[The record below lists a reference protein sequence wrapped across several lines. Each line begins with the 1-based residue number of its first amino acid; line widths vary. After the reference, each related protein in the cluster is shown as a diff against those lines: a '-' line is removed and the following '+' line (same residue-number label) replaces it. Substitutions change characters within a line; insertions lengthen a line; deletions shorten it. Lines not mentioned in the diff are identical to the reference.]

1 MLSQLGFAKP
11 GAPGIR
17 RKHLTEGVSGCG
29 VGGSSDP
36 RFKGVLR
43 GVSVCADTPI
53 HRADVSLCEPGGVSH
68 DNRPMSGNSA
78 ATLLECGGQPA
89 MRVASAQIAAMEP
102 RRIMMML
109 RISGGRSGTMPSA
122 SGGGGRNRANVVPT
136 ASAPPMASS
145 NHGRR
150 FSPRN
155 TLLRLLAVLMVA
167 RRKLVRNVQHAAATT
182 VKT

>member
-1 MLSQLGFAKP
+1 MVCRC
-11 GAPGIR
+11 APTHQSIGPTS
-17 RKHLTEGVSGCG
+17 HCVS
-29 VGGSSDP
+29 
-36 RFKGVLR
+36 RAVLVTTIGPCR
-43 GVSVCADTPI
+43 ET
-53 HRADVSLCEPGGVSH
+53 HRQRCLK
-68 DNRPMSGNSA
+68 
-78 ATLLECGGQPA
+78 CGGQPA

-136 ASAPPMASS
+136 ASAPPMASN

-155 TLLRLLAVLMVA
+155 TLLRLLADLMVA
-167 RRKLVRNVQHAAATT
+167 RRKLLANVGTQHGPSLATLT
-182 VKT
+182 SDKCLFPSSRAPPRRSTRSREWSENVKDPAV